1 MPSVK
6 RIHST
11 WYLLSDYLAAIL
23 AWIVLYFS
31 RRYLLHENVVT
42 EKGLYLNDRFW
53 WGITLIPLTWI
64 IFYALVGAYNSLYR
78 KSRLNE
84 FIITLLCCLIGCTII
99 FFAIVINDP

>member
-23 AWIVLYFS
+23 AWIDLYFS

-42 EKGLYLNDRFW
+42 ENGLYLNDRFW
-53 WGITLIPLTWI
+53 WGITLIPITWI
-64 IFYALVGAYNSLYR
+64 IFYALVGAYNSR
-78 KSRLNE
+78 
-84 FIITLLCCLIGCTII
+84 CLQL
-99 FFAIVINDP
+99 VH